1 MAYTPCVALQ
11 SGQVV
16 ELTTATWAPDTK
28 SLSEKRVYT
37 DIPWCASGR
46 QGSAPEMQV
55 FYWVGQGT
63 QRDGKTFHTAFALN
77 SVTYQIGD
85 SVFLYPEEESCPHY
99 VGRIVSAFVD
109 EHSGHAD
116 PHCIEVKW
124 YERRVNL
131 ETQTKGI
138 VESEREVFELE
149 DTDINPI
156 GCISSKI
163 YIVRAQ
169 HYDEALMK
177 MQGTQVRDWFFC
189 RGYFMQ
195 GSNQFQ
201 PYSEAEL
208 AMQDGTLP
216 MPSDLPQLF
225 DSTLTAP
232 LPLLE
237 PPPAAPPK
245 QVPRPTP
252 APAASAGGG
261 GGGGGSGSR
270 RQVTGRVCVECGA
283 TSTPQWREG
292 PKGPK
297 TLCNAC
303 GVRYG
308 RIKHRLLKKTGGS
321 SSGGR
326 GRGGRGG
333 SGAAAPSTQ
342 QYSSGSP
349 RPHSH
354 TRKQQQRDNE
364 DDDDEEEEE
373 EDEEEEAAPADLADV
388 APRRPSQRPMRQAA
402 QAALARTAAYART
415 GDFGEGGAE
424 LQALLDASAGRLW
437 AGQEEGGEGDSDPGA
452 KRRRTDTS
460 PLASLPA
467 DPLALMGLPP
477 GMPQPPHSLPS
488 SAAFASSLT
497 PFGTTTGEGLG
508 AALGAARGAG
518 GAAGGGPTTPALQI
532 EPLLVPLAQDGLH
545 LLPSQGPP
553 GGQQGGAAAVS
564 PQDGASGA
572 ARQAGGARGEPAAAA
587 VTTQGQGQGPSAS
600 QPAPPAS
607 LHLPP
612 LPYTLPMQPANPGP
626 DDLLNCGQLLAL
638 GATARAGLEQ
648 QPMQGSPRLLA
659 SSLVGSPKSGGHLLS
674 PPPQSHAIQ
683 GLAGG
688 LPAAG
693 LPPAVLLGL
702 HRPGS
707 GLLATSPLS
716 GSRFGGGLAA
726 GGAAT
731 LALNALGDPA
741 AVLARPSAASSHS
754 PSPYQLLALH
764 ALRHTPA
771 VGGLLEGM
779 ALFSTLDSL
788 PPGSLPEEAVAK
800 LGEVRVMMEAAGREA
815 AAAEAAVTAVHQ
827 VYTARQEAAAHAK
840 AEAAA
845 AAARLREHLA
855 QLLAQHQPTPAA
867 ASAATGAAL
876 LSAPAQTANPAAAP
890 TPSCDPPAPPGPAAP
905 PAVTSQEASAIQ
917 PVQQAAQSSEEH
929 SLGVQ
934 AAGWGAAGRAAAG
947 RAGTPPPPSQD
958 SSQAG
963 HLDGVDETYFYVR
976 FSPNTS
982 FGSAHTK
989 PVRSED
995 IVNMHEIILSGD
1007 FGGVFDLLL
1016 CFTLSRSCRRHCPNV
1031 LPCALPRESMSD
1043 AVLQVFRWGSECRRQ
1058 GNRQYYDSF
1067 RLEDREY
1074 RVGDAVCLHPEN
1086 ASTAPFV
1093 GRLVS
1098 CFSDSSVSQVDPH
1111 CIQARRVALAQHTNL
1126 CAGKLTSNVCQMQI
1140 QWYERLTNLEA
1151 RYQGWTEKE
1160 HEVLE
1165 AGFLRTVTALRTT
1178 VQLAASPYIHSQ
1190 LEETDVNPI
1199 GCIAS
1204 KCTVFKA
1211 PNYEQFYTSWR
1222 ENDMLANGLQAA
1234 NEAARVLGPDD
1245 VWFFCRGVFRQSTGS
1260 FKPYQEFG
1268 GPAKTCSTH
1277 LATDAM
1283 STHPLASL
1291 FSDDAG
1297 SGCDSEDATS
1307 ATGASTPLAPA
1318 SRPLPASIAAATSKR
1333 TRMSCLL
1340 PSSQLPALTVQHSS
1354 APQTTAASSAVA
1366 APPPS
1371 AAGAA
1376 GCCTEAGPEG
1386 RMLAGGAS
1394 AGGASAGWVQADA
1407 AQSQAGQA
1415 PGSGT
1420 HTPHGAVGSVEAG
1433 TGAGLRSGG
1442 TGLARDSLGLASPSI
1457 TSRAETGPGA
1467 GSGMVFLDDLSMS
1480 MTLTQGSYLASH
1492 AVGQGQGQ
1500 GHSGMLSSSPPLP
1513 YLDWAASG
1521 SLARP
1526 LARHSLVG
1534 AGSSSLTPS
1543 LTTTSHP
1550 LGPPALQLAT
1560 SARTGTPPPPQTQLG
1575 SPPAT
1580 RRRQQQTAAVG
1591 GEVGVTC
1598 HTTSPAELGAQWGV
1612 PTRPGGPAA
1621 AASAGLPAALGVPG
1635 AAPLSSRVPAGG
1647 AAAAAALPHGGRS
1660 CLQCGVTT
1668 TPQWREGPMGPK
1680 TLCNACGVRYG
1691 RAQQRAGK
1699 QGGASAHDRR
1709 VAQGYDSQHRSAAR
1723 AVQEQQ
1729 QQQQLPSRRGSTR
1742 SSARG
1747 RQGAS
1752 AGSGSGAGSPAVVPP
1767 LTTLTIPASGAGEGA
1782 EGGVLTLVDPGPPQL
1797 GTPPAVLML
1806 PLHPHT
1812 PSTAAAAAA
1821 PPGAIPLAL
1830 ATAPGGDPMT
1840 LSFSLDCLMPCA
1852 AAAAGAGGST
1862 AADVQL
1868 LVQSAA
1874 ASPAPALVLASPLP
1888 TQSSLLSSCF
1898 TAMHATPSTPA
1909 AHLAASQAVG
1919 TSEAAGQVPEV
1930 CTSPHGHASQSRR
1943 PMRQAARMAASR
1955 TAEYARTGSFQAAS
1969 CTHPSPSQP
1978 GTHPVHPVACSQEAQ
1993 GRAQAA
1999 GHTTLEASLPALAP
2013 CTRTPGLPGPPSPPP
2028 SSPLPADLAAHSPNH
2043 SSLSDCDITTPL
2055 TQGHCASAHPLP
2067 SSSHQTMAASPSP
2080 GTGTE
2085 LCLASMAPSPG
2096 PVWADSSS
2104 TGAGG
2109 SGGAGQAAPHPAGLL
2124 GSVASPL
2131 KRRREEPS
2139 APHSLDTALAAPPPP
2154 PAAHALASATPPKPA
2169 AEGMLPAPT
2178 PKLEPWSFEAIA
2190 CSGRKPAP
2198 ALAAAAAAAPAVAT
2212 AAPVAALL
2220 PVKHEGSQQ
2229 VSGSVTAAGR
2239 EQGVSGLTSIAGAAE
2254 AQTADLAGV
2263 AEALAQFNAVKEKLP
2278 PDVLEA
2284 LQAAGEGVTRAAA
2297 EVTAAE
2303 AALSAVHQVLL
2314 SRTKAAEEA
2323 RQEALTALGH
2333 MQSFVRDLV
2342 GQYPHLQAASC
2353 AQLEGVTSSTLSNM
2367 EDVDEV
2373 FGWGDLGLGRTFSA
2387 AASSPATTLTTAA
2400 AMMGAFQSLDSSSG
2414 RGADKPGRS
2423 ASAAATAERGAAP
2436 PALSPDHTPN
2446 PASLPPR
2453 SARAAPAAA
2462 AAAAQAAAA
2471 AAAQATAAAAAAQS
2485 DTEDLFQHP
2494 SGSSPWAS
2502 SPHAQCSTGTRGG
2515 LPANNCFS
2523 SSNLQ
2528 ASGWL
2533 AGHGAGGGAG
2543 LPPLLN
2549 MDDMGMDAA
2558 WDAACEGPGR
2568 QELGLPCG
2576 HADHSMRFET
2586 HHELGLSSNRMF
2598 SGGLLGDLDDLMV
2611 FSAMA

>member
-28 SLSEKRVYT
+28 SLSKKRVYT

-245 QVPRPTP
+245 QGPRPTP

-587 VTTQGQGQGPSAS
+587 VTTQGQGQGQGPSAS

-688 LPAAG
+688 LAAAAG

-731 LALNALGDPA
+731 LALNALGGGEGGGGGVLGRQGGGGRGEGGGLGGGEGERPEHLELGSPEDP
-741 AVLARPSAASSHS
+741 LLRELPGPSAASSHS

-815 AAAEAAVTAVHQ
+815 AAAEAAVTAVHQALLLLLPLLLLVQ

-934 AAGWGAAGRAAAG
+934 AAGRAAAGRAAAG

-989 PVRSED
+989 V
-995 IVNMHEIILSGD
+995 ILV
-1007 FGGVFDLLL
+1007 GVFDLLL
-1016 CFTLSRSCRRHCPNV
+1016 CFTLSRSCRRHCLNV

-1126 CAGKLTSNVCQMQI
+1126 CAGKLTSRQRVSNADSM
-1140 QWYERLTNLEA
+1140 
-1151 RYQGWTEKE
+1151 
-1160 HEVLE
+1160 
-1165 AGFLRTVTALRTT
+1165 
-1178 VQLAASPYIHSQ
+1178 
-1190 LEETDVNPI
+1190 
-1199 GCIAS
+1199 
-1204 KCTVFKA
+1204 
-1211 PNYEQFYTSWR
+1211 FYTSWR

-1234 NEAARVLGPDD
+1234 NEAARVLGPAD

-1260 FKPYQEFG
+1260 FEPYQEFG

-1283 STHPLASL
+1283 STHPPASL

-1354 APQTTAASSAVA
+1354 APQTTAASSAVV

-1621 AASAGLPAALGVPG
+1621 AASAGLPAALVGPG

-1709 VAQGYDSQHRSAAR
+1709 VAQGYDTQHRSAAR
-1723 AVQEQQ
+1723 AVQE

-1752 AGSGSGAGSPAVVPP
+1752 AGSGSGSGAGSLAVVPP

-1821 PPGAIPLAL
+1821 PGATPLAL
-1830 ATAPGGDPMT
+1830 ATAHGGDPMT

-1852 AAAAGAGGST
+1852 AAAAAAGGST

-1868 LVQSAA
+1868 LVQSSA

-1898 TAMHATPSTPA
+1898 TALHATPSTPA

-1919 TSEAAGQVPEV
+1919 TSEAAGQVPEA
-1930 CTSPHGHASQSRR
+1930 CL
-1943 PMRQAARMAASR
+1943 AR
-1955 TAEYARTGSFQAAS
+1955 
-1969 CTHPSPSQP
+1969 
-1978 GTHPVHPVACSQEAQ
+1978 
-1993 GRAQAA
+1993 
-1999 GHTTLEASLPALAP
+1999 
-2013 CTRTPGLPGPPSPPP
+2013 PSPPS

-2055 TQGHCASAHPLP
+2055 TQGHRASTHPP
-2067 SSSHQTMAASPSP
+2067 TTSSHQTLAASPSP
-2080 GTGTE
+2080 GTGTD
-2085 LCLASMAPSPG
+2085 LCLASVTPSPG
-2096 PVWADSSS
+2096 PAWADSSS

-2109 SGGAGQAAPHPAGLL
+2109 SGGAGLAAPHPAGHPLPGGLL
-2124 GSVASPL
+2124 GSVASSL

-2139 APHSLDTALAAPPPP
+2139 APHSLDMALAAPPP
-2154 PAAHALASATPPKPA
+2154 ATHALASATPPKPA
-2169 AEGMLPAPT
+2169 AEGLLPAPT

-2198 ALAAAAAAAPAVAT
+2198 ALAAAAAAAAAVAT

-2254 AQTADLAGV
+2254 AQTADLSGV

-2423 ASAAATAERGAAP
+2423 AGAAATADGGAAP

-2453 SARAAPAAA
+2453 SARAAPAA

-2568 QELGLPCG
+2568 QGLGLPCG

-2586 HHELGLSSNRMF
+2586 HQELGLSSNRMF